1 MNNFYLLYGTDNSII
16 KNELDNL
23 IKKLNI
29 SDIIKYEIDNSTL
42 QEIIE
47 DASTISMFSN
57 KKVIIIENCNF
68 FTANKNIDNI
78 ASLENYLENY
88 NSDTYIIFI
97 VHSEKV
103 DTRKKIYKLIN
114 KNGKII
120 ECNKEDNT
128 YLTKYINTYL
138 KENNYTM
145 KDIKHFLDI
154 VGTNLDNIKNE
165 LDKLFMYKLE
175 DKIITNE
182 DIDKITIKNIE
193 EEIFSLT
200 DAIIANDI
208 DKSLNLLTEFLNK
221 NYDEIAIIMLLAS
234 QFRFLFQVKRLV
246 NKNLTYQEI
255 AKILEVNPYRVKFT
269 IKKLYNY
276 TEYDLTNRIKKI
288 ANIDHDIKLGLID
301 KHLALELFILNKN

>member
-57 KKVIIIENCNF
+57 KVIIIENCNF

-97 VHSEKV
+97 VHNEKV

-114 KNGKII
+114 KSGKII

-175 DKIITNE
+175 DKTITNE

-276 TEYDLTNRIKKI
+276 TEYDLTNRIKKL

>member
-97 VHSEKV
+97 VHNEKV

-114 KNGKII
+114 KSGKII

-276 TEYDLTNRIKKI
+276 TEYDLTNRIKKL

>member
-97 VHSEKV
+97 VHNEKV

-120 ECNKEDNT
+120 E
-128 YLTKYINTYL
+128 YI
-138 KENNYTM
+138 
-145 KDIKHFLDI
+145 
-154 VGTNLDNIKNE
+154 
-165 LDKLFMYKLE
+165 
-175 DKIITNE
+175 
-182 DIDKITIKNIE
+182 
-193 EEIFSLT
+193 
-200 DAIIANDI
+200 
-208 DKSLNLLTEFLNK
+208 
-221 NYDEIAIIMLLAS
+221 
-234 QFRFLFQVKRLV
+234 
-246 NKNLTYQEI
+246 
-255 AKILEVNPYRVKFT
+255 
-269 IKKLYNY
+269 
-276 TEYDLTNRIKKI
+276 
-288 ANIDHDIKLGLID
+288 
-301 KHLALELFILNKN
+301 